1 MLTSCMPEEDVAVK
15 RRGKDLM
22 GGVDRSDQMMSSY
35 PMERKRLKKWSK
47 KMWLHLINRCVFNAH
62 ILHKKQ
68 GGNLSPLEF
77 RSALISQ
84 LVEKFGYDKKLLEKE
99 EDLVQEEILF
109 GQQNNIFLAM
119 FLLQKKIQML
129 NVDVL
134 YVKNMGPEKKVDM
147 NVQVVTQDSV
157 LPLVLEHTML

>member
-47 KMWLHLINRCVFNAH
+47 KMWLHLINTCVFNSH

-77 RSALISQ
+77 RSTLISQ
-84 LVEKFGYDKKLLEKE
+84 LVEKYGYDTEAVRKGGRASTGGNPFRSVE
-99 EDLVQEEILF
+99 QHF
-109 GQQNNIFLAM
+109 SS
-119 FLLQKKIQML
+119 
-129 NVDVL
+129 
-134 YVKNMGPEKKVDM
+134 YVPATEKKFKCY
-147 NVQVVTQDSV
+147 T
-157 LPLVLEHTML
+157 

>member
-68 GGNLSPLEF
+68 GGSLSPLEF

-99 EDLVQEEILF
+99 EDLVQGEILF
-109 GQQNNIFLAM
+109 A
-119 FLLQKKIQML
+119 
-129 NVDVL
+129 
-134 YVKNMGPEKKVDM
+134 
-147 NVQVVTQDSV
+147 
-157 LPLVLEHTML
+157 